1 MTDKL
6 KTESGRSLPQAPTF
20 FERHAGDRDAI
31 LAVIATLERAANT
44 SNGDLFDSV
53 LSEEMP
59 RGLKE
64 LLRAFNDHAVKT
76 SSWKAMLS
84 ACMPNRERR
93 KTWISSSC
101 LTKQTAS
108 VVSRTHPIRSSSRRS
123 QSG

>member
-44 SNGDLFDSV
+44 STGDLFDSV

-59 RGLKE
+59 SVER
-64 LLRAFNDHAVKT
+64 
-76 SSWKAMLS
+76 
-84 ACMPNRERR
+84 NRR
-93 KTWISSSC
+93 C
-101 LTKQTAS
+101 F
-108 VVSRTHPIRSSSRRS
+108 RRS
-123 QSG
+123 KRGRQVILQKQRTATLLVAFHRVPPPKESMKRFVENHRLKRA

>member
-53 LSEEMP
+53 LSEDVIWGKPQRSDCHRLGSVESDP
-59 RGLKE
+59 SRPGSPVAT
-64 LLRAFNDHAVKT
+64 LR
-76 SSWKAMLS
+76 
-84 ACMPNRERR
+84 
-93 KTWISSSC
+93 I
-101 LTKQTAS
+101 
-108 VVSRTHPIRSSSRRS
+108 
-123 QSG
+123 